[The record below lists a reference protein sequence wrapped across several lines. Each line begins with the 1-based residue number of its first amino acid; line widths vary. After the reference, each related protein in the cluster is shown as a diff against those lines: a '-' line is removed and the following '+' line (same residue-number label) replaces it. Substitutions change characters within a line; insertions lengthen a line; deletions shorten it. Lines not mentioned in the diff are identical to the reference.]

1 MDRGDIEE
9 LFCSIA
15 DLRIR
20 KLFGGQGIYDGEVI
34 IALVAF
40 DILFL
45 KSDPVA
51 EAAYVAAGST
61 PFVYEAAGR
70 KPVRMPYYSCPPEA
84 FDDPEAAAEWVEIA
98 RAAGH
103 RTVSSRRSRARRTAG
118 SNR

>member
-1 MDRGDIEE
+1 MERGDIEE
-9 LFCSIA
+9 LFRSIA

-20 KLFGGQGIYDGEVI
+20 PLFGGKGIYDGEVI

-40 DILFL
+40 DTLFL
-45 KSDPVA
+45 KSDTAA
-51 EAAYVAAGST
+51 EADYVAAGST

-84 FDDPEAAAEWVEIA
+84 FDDPEIAAEWVATA
-98 RAAGH
+98 RAAAH